1 MRHFQLPELEIEEI
15 RIFFNCAAEAE
26 RICFHPDSE
35 RIEEMVFGWWCSPGY
50 WLDLLL

>member
-15 RIFFNCAAEAE
+15 RIFLNCAAESD